1 MGEDPSLH
9 DGVEQ
14 VVFTNAVCSIT
25 RRTSG
30 RFQVRLRREVD
41 PVRHAVGTF
50 PTYDTAYA
58 VARALR
64 RFQRIQHDAMVA
76 AADQR
81 VGRVRPTT

>member
-9 DGVEQ
+9 DGVER
-14 VVFTNAVCSIT
+14 VVFTNATCSIT

-30 RFQVRLRREVD
+30 RFQVRLRAEVD
-41 PVRHAVGTF
+41 PIRHSLGTF
-50 PTYDTAYA
+50 TTYDTAYA
-58 VARALR
+58 VARAVR
-64 RFQRIQHDAMVA
+64 RFARVQHDAMVA